1 MEVASTLIQIDTSY
15 AREHLSATTIS
26 QAEQDALKAVQTLR
40 TNSGRGSKFLG
51 WKNLPHELLDS
62 SICNRIK
69 KVADRLR
76 SECVYI
82 VCIGIG
88 GSYLGGKAVIEG
100 LSDYFSNYRQPKLG
114 DPQILFAGQNI
125 SSDYLHDLM
134 DLLGSDPFGIICIS
148 KSGTTTEPAI
158 AFRLLHQYLIAR
170 DGQEIAK
177 RRIVA
182 ITDQK
187 EGALLR
193 LSVKQGYETFVIP
206 DNVGGRFSVLT
217 PVGLLPIA
225 SAGFDIEA
233 LIRGAY
239 EVADSYNRTLNPL
252 ETPAVQY
259 AIVRQAAYRERAS
272 SEVLV
277 SFEPRLGSLG
287 LWWMQLFG
295 ESEGKEHKGLLPL
308 ALTYTTDLHSMGQW
322 IQQGPRNIIETMVVV
337 DRPRD
342 VITIPID
349 GQDLDGLN
357 YLAGEAVHYVNEQ
370 AHLGTLLAHKDGG
383 IPVIQILMPQV
394 DAKTL
399 GAFIYTMEYAVAV
412 SGYMMGINP
421 FDQPGAEDYK
431 HNMFALLAKP
441 GFEKE
446 TEEIRQHLHQ

>member
-206 DNVGGRFSVLT
+206 DNVGGRFS
-217 PVGLLPIA
+217 
-225 SAGFDIEA
+225 
-233 LIRGAY
+233 
-239 EVADSYNRTLNPL
+239 
-252 ETPAVQY
+252 
-259 AIVRQAAYRERAS
+259 
-272 SEVLV
+272 
-277 SFEPRLGSLG
+277 
-287 LWWMQLFG
+287 
-295 ESEGKEHKGLLPL
+295 
-308 ALTYTTDLHSMGQW
+308 
-322 IQQGPRNIIETMVVV
+322 
-337 DRPRD
+337 
-342 VITIPID
+342 
-349 GQDLDGLN
+349 
-357 YLAGEAVHYVNEQ
+357 
-370 AHLGTLLAHKDGG
+370 
-383 IPVIQILMPQV
+383 
-394 DAKTL
+394 
-399 GAFIYTMEYAVAV
+399 
-412 SGYMMGINP
+412 
-421 FDQPGAEDYK
+421 
-431 HNMFALLAKP
+431 
-441 GFEKE
+441 
-446 TEEIRQHLHQ
+446 